1 MKETNYTPS
10 LWYCDMQLLSICI
23 NLEIPGS
30 SHLSS
35 RPIPSPQSSWKAFWK
50 TCATL
55 PYHGGAQLFGTFP
68 RSNLCVRMVSFSAWS
83 IVHLVRNI
91 SHPSVSID
99 ISRISP
105 SSASCIAI
113 SIRRFW
119 ASWFD
124 PHRVMCISTVRMVT
138 FEAMFDRPWRGAPA
152 ASNESLDLAATAGIQ
167 V

>member
-23 NLEIPGS
+23 NLGIPGS

-55 PYHGGAQLFGTFP
+55 PYHGRAQLFGTFP
-68 RSNLCVRMVSFSAWS
+68 RSNLCVRMVSFSSWS

-99 ISRISP
+99 ILQDISLFSQLHRNQYPEILGIMVWSSSGYVHIDGENGNLWGHVWP
-105 SSASCIAI
+105 SLAWCTS
-113 SIRRFW
+113 
-119 ASWFD
+119 
-124 PHRVMCISTVRMVT
+124 
-138 FEAMFDRPWRGAPA
+138 
-152 ASNESLDLAATAGIQ
+152 SL
-167 V
+167 